1 MKFPIG
7 TSNFMKGKKIM
18 KKMILMAVALLSMTT
33 ATFAAD
39 ENTTSTTA
47 AAAYNLTNVNMSGLA
62 KALKLDWDQEEAVDD
77 IHKNFSADMM
87 DAAAANKA
95 DRATLVDKA
104 VKKDLRYMHA
114 VLDTDQYHTY
124 VMLLNATLNNRGLN
138 K

>member
-1 MKFPIG
+1 
-7 TSNFMKGKKIM
+7 MKGKKIM

>member
-1 MKFPIG
+1 
-7 TSNFMKGKKIM
+7 MKGKKIM

-77 IHKNFSADMM
+77 IHNNFSADMM
-87 DAAAANKA
+87 YAAAANKA

>member
-1 MKFPIG
+1 MEFPIG
-7 TSNFMKGKKIM
+7 ASNFMKGKKIM

>member
-1 MKFPIG
+1 
-7 TSNFMKGKKIM
+7 MKGKKIM

-47 AAAYNLTNVNMSGLA
+47 AAAYNLTNVNMSSLA

-124 VMLLNATLNNRGLN
+124 VMLLNTTLNNRGLN